1 MRSDEVRNL
10 SKEEL
15 LNKCES
21 LKEELMRL
29 RFNKK
34 TGQLTDTSAI
44 RKTKR
49 DIARILTII
58 EEKGSV
64 KLNQEE
70 N

>member
-34 TGQLTDTSAI
+34 TGQLTNTSVI

-49 DIARILTII
+49 EIARILTII